1 MPCDPGI
8 SAAALHD
15 AGAKSGSAGLKAAL
29 GRWKSW
35 MLRKLDLPDVAGGMQ
50 DAQEQD
56 AIVSLAKIE
65 TVFAKRMAAAA
76 WGQFGPG
83 TAIAVM
89 TG

>member
-1 MPCDPGI
+1 MPCGPGI

-15 AGAKSGSAGLKAAL
+15 AGANGGTAGLKAAF

-56 AIVSLAKIE
+56 AIV
-65 TVFAKRMAAAA
+65 
-76 WGQFGPG
+76 
-83 TAIAVM
+83 
-89 TG
+89 